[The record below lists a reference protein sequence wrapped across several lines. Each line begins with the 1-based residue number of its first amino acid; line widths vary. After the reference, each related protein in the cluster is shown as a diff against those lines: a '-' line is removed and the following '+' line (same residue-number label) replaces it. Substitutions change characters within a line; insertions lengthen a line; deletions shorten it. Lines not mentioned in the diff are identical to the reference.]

1 MILDTLEVA
10 DNRAEGEL
18 FLNPELWI
26 FECHYPES
34 PMLPMSL
41 LIESMT
47 QVFIATFLQKVEN
60 KDEIPVISSI
70 GGGNKISMKE
80 VVRPSDKLKLI
91 ANLKS
96 FRRGIA
102 QGNCL
107 AYKNDGDEPIME
119 FEIVE
124 VLPSQM
130 IRIR

>member
-1 MILDTLEVA
+1 
-10 DNRAEGEL
+10 
-18 FLNPELWI
+18 
-26 FECHYPES
+26 
-34 PMLPMSL
+34 MSL

-47 QVFIATFLQKVEN
+47 QVFISTFLQKAEN

-80 VVRPSDKLKLI
+80 VARPGDKLRLV
-91 ANLKS
+91 ANLNS

-102 QGNCL
+102 QGKCL

-130 IRIR
+130 IRIK